1 MGVDVQGILL
11 SDAITRKAARL
22 FGFIVTT
29 PPAVVALDN
38 ALVKE
43 WLRIDAGDTSND
55 VVINTIGGAATQAF
69 ETYTNRALITQT
81 RRATYGGGMTF
92 RLVGAPFGT
101 ITAIESINADGTFTA
116 IASANYVY
124 SAETG
129 MVETTSWQTYGV
141 RITYTCGYGNT
152 TATVP
157 ATANLAMMRYVST
170 NYEIRE
176 DGSMGAISPAPTD
189 WKQIANALKIY
200 TI

>member
-22 FGFIVTT
+22 LSVKVTDT
-29 PPAVVALDN
+29 PDVAALDN
-38 ALVKE
+38 SLVKE
-43 WLRIDAGDTSND
+43 WLRIDPSDTSND
-55 VVINTIGGAATQAF
+55 VVINTIAAAAVQAF

-81 RRATYGGGMTF
+81 RRATYGAGMNF
-92 RLVGAPFGT
+92 QLVGDPFDT
-101 ITAIESINADGTFTA
+101 LTAVESINADGTFTA
-116 IASANYVY
+116 ITSANYVY
-124 SAETG
+124 SAAMG

-141 RITYTCGYGNT
+141 RITYTCGYGDET
-152 TATVP
+152 TDVP